1 MNLTKTPVQ
10 NKHKPKKSY
19 YQTQYKKILRI
30 EKSKSKSWRIPHVV
44 FPALSARL
52 GDGCRYSRRW
62 RAIGS
67 WRRRSRRLRQS
78 RGWDRW
84 RGVDDGILAAIV
96 SSPVDCF
103 YQLSEM
109 ASICSGGGERR
120 RWHVMACVVT
130 DWRKTGSRG
139 DGMRRWWLENDE
151 IKMTFF
157 PQMMKSVLQLVVAL
171 FPPNDEISSSI
182 GDFAEEERHRLES
195 GGWGT
200 QFGPS
205 TIKMTFLPLF
215 ITANGWQL

>member
-1 MNLTKTPVQ
+1 MNLAKTPVQ

-52 GDGCRYSRRW
+52 GDGYRYSRRW

-120 RWHVMACVVT
+120 RWHEMARVDGGAAPPPFAFLSLFTLQIGENPAAEEMACV
-130 DWRKTGSRG
+130 
-139 DGMRRWWLENDE
+139 
-151 IKMTFF
+151 
-157 PQMMKSVLQLVVAL
+157 
-171 FPPNDEISSSI
+171 
-182 GDFAEEERHRLES
+182 S
-195 GGWGT
+195 GG
-200 QFGPS
+200 
-205 TIKMTFLPLF
+205 
-215 ITANGWQL
+215 